1 MFRFLDSALAP
12 SYVSSLPEQ
21 SNVDLLKYVMQD
33 GGSQLPYIYHQREW
47 ADEMADG
54 ICCCPEKRVGGVHY
68 KYVQCTLYYG
78 FQCLAKVTFAQS
90 DYKSDLRLARLAN
103 TAVPLEC
110 LSSCTGSSSYI
121 YILYIPRDALRK
133 TLRGFMGQQ

>member
-1 MFRFLDSALAP
+1 MKRYPRVWFGYLYDAWSNKQLWTKTIRHALSFCIFIFQECAKAAGQACGGPWEVNRPCQYLVYQFHFLLVFRFLDSALAP

-33 GGSQLPYIYHQREW
+33 GGSQLPYIYHKREW

-68 KYVQCTLYYG
+68 KYV
-78 FQCLAKVTFAQS
+78 
-90 DYKSDLRLARLAN
+90 
-103 TAVPLEC
+103 
-110 LSSCTGSSSYI
+110 
-121 YILYIPRDALRK
+121 
-133 TLRGFMGQQ
+133 

>member
-1 MFRFLDSALAP
+1 MWWSLGGEPSQPIFYFLLVFRFLDSALAP

-33 GGSQLPYIYHQREW
+33 GGSQLPYIYHIREW

-68 KYVQCTLYYG
+68 KYV
-78 FQCLAKVTFAQS
+78 
-90 DYKSDLRLARLAN
+90 
-103 TAVPLEC
+103 
-110 LSSCTGSSSYI
+110 
-121 YILYIPRDALRK
+121 
-133 TLRGFMGQQ
+133 

>member
-1 MFRFLDSALAP
+1 MKQYPRVLVGYLYDVWSNKQLWTKTSRHALSFCIFIFQECAKAAGQACGGPWEVNRPSQYFVYQFHFLLVFRFLDSALAP

-33 GGSQLPYIYHQREW
+33 GGSQLPYIYHNREW

-68 KYVQCTLYYG
+68 KYV
-78 FQCLAKVTFAQS
+78 
-90 DYKSDLRLARLAN
+90 
-103 TAVPLEC
+103 
-110 LSSCTGSSSYI
+110 
-121 YILYIPRDALRK
+121 
-133 TLRGFMGQQ
+133 